1 MVVSN
6 EYLRISSRGSQ
17 KSVAMCGHNV
27 NREIMQVGSLLE
39 KTQSRRG
46 LPLSIATQQKKDI
59 NAHENLDHYTFRPSH
74 THKPVYIYIH
84 VHVIYIYICI
94 YIYMYMYINMC
105 VCVCVRVCIYMN
117 MTHLCYTYVCVCV
130 CVYIYI
136 HIHIYEYDTFL
147 LYLTYVHESL
157 VPKGTYSAAKKLS
170 LN

>member
-94 YIYMYMYINMC
+94 YIYVYVYKYVC
-105 VCVCVRVCIYMN
+105 VCVCACVYIYEYD
-117 MTHLCYTYVCVCV
+117 TSLLYVCVCV

-136 HIHIYEYDTFL
+136 Y
-147 LYLTYVHESL
+147 
-157 VPKGTYSAAKKLS
+157 TYSYI
-170 LN
+170 